1 MGNRGRLVVP
11 HAVRMRRHWDE
22 GTRLILLDTDDGVV
36 LLTREQLR
44 DRVRAG
50 LAGRPLVDELLQ
62 ERRREAEREDAT

>member
-1 MGNRGRLVVP
+1 
-11 HAVRMRRHWDE
+11 MRRHWDE